1 MERQLSSGEEFGM
14 SGSGLVISKVMDVT
28 VATLHVPSLLDE
40 QAIENIGK
48 GLYELVDEQA
58 IRKLVVDFRHVAALS
73 SQMLGVLVSLNKRAR
88 AIKGKVVLC
97 GMRHSLMKIFQVTR
111 LDKIMA
117 FAPDESAAVQML

>member
-1 MERQLSSGEEFGM
+1 M

-40 QAIENIGK
+40 QAIEDIGK

-58 IRKLVVDFRHVAALS
+58 IRKLVVDFRHVSALS

-97 GMRHSLMKIFQVTR
+97 GMRPSLMKIFQVTR